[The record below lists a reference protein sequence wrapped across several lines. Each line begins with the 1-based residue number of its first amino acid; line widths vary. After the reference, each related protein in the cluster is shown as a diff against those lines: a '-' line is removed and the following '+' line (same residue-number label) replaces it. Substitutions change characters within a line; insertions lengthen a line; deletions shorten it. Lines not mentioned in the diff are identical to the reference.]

1 MMVNFLKLSNRNK
14 SKAVFL
20 KQNEWIQENFDEK
33 VTYEYYTVE
42 SAVYDIRLEY
52 NLSTLLK
59 RWCNKSNNA
68 VTLLHLNAKQSY
80 QLLHRVKEARPT
92 LRLQLTQQLTLK
104 NKRAHLQISNNR

>member
-1 MMVNFLKLSNRNK
+1 MVNFLKLSNHNS

-33 VTYEYYTVE
+33 VSYEYYTVK

-59 RWCNKSNNA
+59 RWCNKSNNVYKYYNA

-92 LRLQLTQQLTLK
+92 LRLQLTQ
-104 NKRAHLQISNNR
+104 

>member
-1 MMVNFLKLSNRNK
+1 MNIILLKAQCMTS
-14 SKAVFL
+14 
-20 KQNEWIQENFDEK
+20 D
-33 VTYEYYTVE
+33 
-42 SAVYDIRLEY
+42 
-52 NLSTLLK
+52 LSTLLK
-59 RWCNKSNNA
+59 RLCNKSNNV